1 MVSIG
6 LSGDAVSRLRFALSC
21 LWEVVASVRVLRE
34 PGAHAVHLPWVTA
47 VRNRLDPDLA
57 DGLLWRLVPAGR
69 RYLPDFLTPPPQG
82 LTTDLD
88 AELAALCATPPAT
101 VRAELDLYGGA
112 GLTELYD
119 DPVGGLHRLA
129 TEIRRY
135 WAVALAPDWPRILV
149 LLEAEVFRQARRQ
162 ATTGAADLLNDL
174 HEWVHWSDDTLSIAQ
189 RHCAAPD
196 VPGGTGLVLVP
207 SVFVWPTVLS
217 VAAGSVPQLA
227 YPARGVATLW
237 EPTGDV
243 SGALGRLLGQGRAA
257 LLGALSAPLSTS
269 ELARRTGMS
278 VGGVSQQLDTLSA
291 TGLVRRTR
299 QGKAVLNSRTALA
312 DALLSAAR

>member
-21 LWEVVASVRVLRE
+21 LWEVVASVKVLRE
-34 PGAHAVHLPWVTA
+34 PGEHALHLPWVA
-47 VRNRLDPDLA
+47 AARRRLDGDPA

-69 RYLPDFLTPPPQG
+69 RYLPDFLTPPPTG
-82 LTTDLD
+82 LAPDLD
-88 AELAALCATPPAT
+88 TELAALCATPPAT
-101 VRAELDLYGGA
+101 VRAELDLYGRA
-112 GLTELYD
+112 GLTDLYD
-119 DPVGGLHRLA
+119 DPATGLRRLA
-129 TEIRRY
+129 AEIRRY
-135 WAVALAPDWPRILV
+135 WDAALAPDWPRILV

-162 ATTGAADLLNDL
+162 AGTGAADLLNDL
-174 HEWVHWSDDTLSIAQ
+174 HDWVRWSDDTLTIAQ

-196 VPGGTGLVLVP
+196 VPGGTGLVLIP

-217 VAAGSVPQLA
+217 VTAGSVPQLA
-227 YPARGVATLW
+227 YPARGIGALW
-237 EPTGDV
+237 EHTGDPP
-243 SGALGRLLGQGRAA
+243 GALGRLLGRGRAA

-278 VGGVSQQLDTLSA
+278 VGGVSQQLDTLRA
-291 TGLVRRTR
+291 TGLVSRTR
-299 QGKAVLNSRTALA
+299 QGKAVLNARTALA